1 MSEKCDQQKRINFE
15 KGRATSEK
23 FEAII
28 ITTTEDNQNVSTA
41 MLEDKELQ
49 IIYETQLSQN
59 DEGEYMHGSNTTN
72 KCLYHDQGS
81 PCEKSIKIN
90 AVSQNI

>member
-1 MSEKCDQQKRINFE
+1 
-15 KGRATSEK
+15 
-23 FEAII
+23 
-28 ITTTEDNQNVSTA
+28 
-41 MLEDKELQ
+41 MLEDKESQ

-90 AVSQNI
+90 AASQNI